1 MAEEVLPTPARV
13 RPPLGIVHTSD
24 SVALAALRIGLGLVM
39 FPHGAQKLLGWFGGA
54 GFSDTMNAFTS
65 MGIPAPAVFL
75 LIVGEFSASLML
87 LTGFL
92 TRLGALIVSV
102 IMIGA
107 IFMVHLPYGFFMN
120 WSGMQGG
127 EGFEFHLLA
136 IAMAIAL
143 MLGGGGV
150 GSVDRLIEISA
161 TRGNPDMPRR

>member
-1 MAEEVLPTPARV
+1 MTEEVLRAPARV
-13 RPPLGIVHTSD
+13 RMPLGIVHTSD
-24 SVALAALRIGLGLVM
+24 SVALAVLRIGLGLVM

-54 GFSDTMNAFTS
+54 GFSGTMGAFTG
-65 MGIPAPAVFL
+65 MGIPAPLVFL
-75 LIVGEFSASLML
+75 LIVGEFLASLML

-92 TRLGALIVSV
+92 TRVGALVVSA

-107 IFMVHLPYGFFMN
+107 IFVVHLPHGFFMN
-120 WSGMQGG
+120 WSGAQSG

-161 TRGNPDMPRR
+161 TRGGAEAPRR